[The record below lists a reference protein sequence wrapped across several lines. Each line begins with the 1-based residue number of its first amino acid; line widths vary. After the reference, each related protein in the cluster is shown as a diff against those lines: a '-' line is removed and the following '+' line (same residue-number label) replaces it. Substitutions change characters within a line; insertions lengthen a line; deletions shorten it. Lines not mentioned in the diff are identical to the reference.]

1 MSSFIMCS
9 GSSAVFTHCS
19 YSKQG
24 LDLVFTKSV
33 IKLLLISLGRVITKC
48 MLLTEKYLSTPGS
61 SAQQ

>member
-1 MSSFIMCS
+1 MSCFITCL
-9 GSSAVFTHCS
+9 GSSAVLTHYS
-19 YSKQG
+19 YSKQR

-48 MLLTEKYLSTPGS
+48 TLLAEKYLSTPGN